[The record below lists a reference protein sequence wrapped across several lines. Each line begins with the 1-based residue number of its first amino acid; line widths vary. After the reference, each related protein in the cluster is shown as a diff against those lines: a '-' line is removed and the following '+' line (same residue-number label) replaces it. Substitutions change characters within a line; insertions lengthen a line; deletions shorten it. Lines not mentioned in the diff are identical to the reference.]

1 MKKVLKNPYLLVAML
16 FAFIGLFAIA
26 EQLSLVELGIAG
38 SMILANGGVLVGLP
52 RRNDISSGALR
63 PKDKIL
69 IALKE
74 DIAFFPD
81 RDDKGVLILG
91 DILFKPGK
99 SFDEFYGTQNT
110 IKINSV
116 TEGETDQ
123 EGERNKVMFE
133 HPGTY
138 LEVLEFRQLVMRQ
151 PLVVIVQRCNE
162 DMIIYGDCCNPMRM
176 AVDANGDNAK
186 NSTAFTFTNVVP
198 GHVPGIYRGAVT
210 LPDFAGLVAAN
221 ATSVSIA
228 NGNGRYKTGINTQAT
243 QITTI
248 TGSAHGM
255 VISLVGNT
263 GGFPSTVQ
271 SGGIFILKDGATFT
285 LTDGAQITFKVF
297 KDGAN
302 TFKFIEQSRKV

>member
-1 MKKVLKNPYLLVAML
+1 MKNFLKNPFLLVAML
-16 FAFIGLFAIA
+16 FIAIGAFAVA
-26 EQLSLVELGIAG
+26 EQMSLVEIGIAG
-38 SMILANGGVLVGLP
+38 SVILANGGVLVGLP
-52 RRNDISSGALR
+52 RRADISSGALR
-63 PKDKIL
+63 PKDIIL
-69 IALKE
+69 IALKR
-74 DIAFFPD
+74 DIASYPD
-81 RDDKGVLILG
+81 RDDKGVLILA
-91 DILFKPGK
+91 DIIFKPGK
-99 SFDEFYGTQNT
+99 SFQEFYGTQST

-138 LEVLEFRQLVMRQ
+138 LEVLEFRQLVMHED
-151 PLVVIVQRCNE
+151 LVIIVQRCNE
-162 DMIIYGDCCNPMRM
+162 DMIVYGDCCNPMRI

-198 GHVPGIYRGAVT
+198 GHVPAVYRGAVT

-248 TGSAHGM
+248 TGAAHGM
-255 VISLVGNT
+255 VVSLVGNT

-271 SGGIFILKDGATFT
+271 SGGIFLLKDGTTFT

-297 KDGAN
+297 KDGGSS
-302 TFKFIEQSRKV
+302 FKFIEQSRKV